1 MKLIE
6 KYNAIQKIGHTVD
19 LPHAVWTALGTCKT
33 MYIMGDQVQ
42 LGEGDFVKLEQA
54 QEAVLYLADQLGLKL
69 PAPKKGGQGAYVWR

>member
-6 KYNAIQKIGHTVD
+6 KYNAIQKIGHTVE

-42 LGEGDFVKLEQA
+42 LGDGDFVSLERA
-54 QEAVLYLADQLGLKL
+54 REAVLYLADQLGLKIA
-69 PAPKKGGQGAYVWR
+69 PAKKGG